1 MSDQEK
7 EITQPVDVTGS
18 ASSQTP
24 KEGTQPLEVAS
35 DAPQSQLPEW
45 LLKFASNPEQSAEE
59 IQDADE
65 SELLTSISDD
75 VGEEEAFIPPEMPV
89 ESEWQEISEFQS
101 QGPIDLEAVEESQES
116 TAELEAFDT
125 PEDGLEPDLVEDVVE
140 SIAADPHL
148 EAVNSFKQEVRD
160 LLKQGQR
167 EEAFALIRD
176 NKSDPVLAEAAK
188 KTLRSQ
194 LTLSS
199 DVGNIW
205 DIYDE
210 LNSSSD

>member
-18 ASSQTP
+18 ASSQIP
-24 KEGTQPLEVAS
+24 EEGTQPLEVGS
-35 DAPQSQLPEW
+35 DAPQSQLPGW
-45 LLKFASNPEQSAEE
+45 LLKFASSPEQSAEE

-75 VGEEEAFIPPEMPV
+75 MEEEEAFIPPKMPV

-101 QGPIDLEAVEESQES
+101 QDPLDMEAVEESQES

-140 SIAADPHL
+140 PIAADPQV
-148 EAVNSFKQEVRD
+148 ESINSFKQEVRD

-167 EEAFALIRD
+167 EEALALIRD
-176 NKSDPVLAEAAK
+176 NKSDPVMAEAAK

-199 DVGNIW
+199 DAGDLW